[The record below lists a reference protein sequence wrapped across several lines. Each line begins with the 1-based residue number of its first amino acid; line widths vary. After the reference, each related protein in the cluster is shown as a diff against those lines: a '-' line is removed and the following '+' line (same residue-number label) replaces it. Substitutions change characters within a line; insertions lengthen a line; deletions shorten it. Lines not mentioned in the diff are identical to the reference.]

1 MTSTPHVDM
10 KELKR
15 QLRMEVLVDLRPIL
29 KALGIQFSDIDGVI
43 SDEEHR
49 SNLASTI
56 VGGRPSIEPDMI
68 GNLAQPTTCSLILFV
83 GGSFRIGNV
92 VIIFYSFV
100 CLV

>member
-15 QLRMEVLVDLRPIL
+15 QLRIEVLVDLRPIL
-29 KALGIQFSDIDGVI
+29 KALGIQFSDIDGVM

-56 VGGRPSIEPDMI
+56 VGGGPSIEPDMI
-68 GNLAQPTTCSLILFV
+68 GNLAQPTTCNLILFV
-83 GGSFRIGNV
+83 GGSFRIGSV